1 MDRDLRQ
8 TPLYKE
14 VEEHFRR
21 VYEPGFGKV
30 TEPADPRPSPDGRW
44 VAFTGSLWE
53 KLEGTP
59 KTRICLAPAG
69 PEDAGADVKQVSS
82 GPGHDAGPR
91 WSPDGGRLSFVSD
104 RREKGRMQLHVLS
117 VDGVGE
123 AEPFPEIEGTIED
136 HSWSPDGS
144 RILVL
149 AAGLHADSAGAEGSG
164 ALESEKDLPDWTPK
178 VDSWEDRQ
186 VWRRLWLVEVSSGDI
201 RALSREDLN
210 VWEADW
216 CGDGAVVAVSS
227 EDPGESAWYTAPL
240 MLIDLASGEDQV
252 IAKSDVQF
260 GLPAGAPDGSRVV
273 AIEAPCSDRQ
283 LVSGRAVIVDV
294 EVETGSQATPLDDG
308 GTWSVRLTTSGATR
322 VVEVDDADIT
332 WAGFRKDGR
341 IAYTALRRG
350 DTVFG
355 HIDPATG
362 DRDEVWSTTDAV
374 GAWAPYAA
382 PFGENGFAFVRQ
394 GFDRPA
400 EVAVVEGGSDRTVAS
415 FRHEGHDHSRGL
427 VGRAE
432 RVTWNAPDGLVMDG
446 FLLAPEGDG
455 PYPLILHVHGG
466 PVWSYQEWFPRASF
480 SWLVSRGYAI
490 LLPNPRGSTGR
501 GRAFLEAVIGDM
513 GGADA
518 QDDLAGVDAMVER
531 HIADPERIGVT
542 GGSYGGFMSCWLP
555 VVDQRF
561 KAAVAVSP
569 VTDYFSQHW
578 NSNIGAW
585 DAWFLGGQPEDGAA
599 HYRERSPVFFADRVT
614 TPTLLTAGTEDRCTP
629 PGQAMEF
636 YRALHARDVPVEAA
650 IYPGEGHGVRK
661 FPAYLD
667 LVTRTTAWFERF
679 MPAKP

>member
-1 MDRDLRQ
+1 MDRDLRES
-8 TPLYKE
+8 PLYQE
-14 VEEHFRR
+14 VEEHFRKIH
-21 VYEPGFGKV
+21 EPGFGTV

-44 VAFTGSLWE
+44 VAFTGSIWE
-53 KLEGTP
+53 QLEGTP

-69 PEDAGADVKQVSS
+69 AEGAATGARQISS
-82 GPGHDAGPR
+82 GPERDAGPR
-91 WSPDGGRLSFVSD
+91 WSPDGRRLSFVSD
-104 RREKGRMQLHVLS
+104 RREKGRMQLFVLALE
-117 VDGVGE
+117 GLGE
-123 AEPFPEIEGTIED
+123 AEALAEIEGTIED
-136 HSWSPDGS
+136 HAWSPDGA
-144 RILVL
+144 RILAL
-149 AAGLHADSAGAEGSG
+149 SAGLHADSAGAEGSG
-164 ALESEKDLPDWTPK
+164 ALASEKDLPDWTPR
-178 VDSWEDRQ
+178 VDSWEDWE
-186 VWRRLWLVEVSSGDI
+186 VWRRLWVIEVASGEV
-201 RALSREDLN
+201 RSLSREDLN

-216 CGDGAVVAVSS
+216 CGDRSVVAVASGDPSESS
-227 EDPGESAWYTAPL
+227 WYSAPL
-240 MLIDLASGEDQV
+240 VLIDTLTGEDRV
-252 IAKSDVQF
+252 IVTSDVQF
-260 GLPAGAPDGSRVV
+260 GIPAGAPDGSRVA

-283 LVSGRAVIVDV
+283 LVSGKAVIANPD
-294 EVETGSQATPLDDG
+294 GSA
-308 GTWSVRLTTSGATR
+308 SRR
-322 VVEVDDADIT
+322 IEIDDADIT
-332 WAGFRKDGR
+332 WVGWRPDGR
-341 IAYTALRRG
+341 VAYTALRRG

-362 DRDEVWSTTDAV
+362 TRDEIWSTTDAV

-382 PFGENGFAFVRQ
+382 PFGEDGFAFVRQ

-400 EVAVVEGGSDRTVAS
+400 EVAVLDDGSDRTIAS
-415 FRHEGHDHSRGL
+415 FRHAGHDHGRSL

-432 RVTWNAPDGLVMDG
+432 RVSWNAPDGLEVDG

-455 PYPLILHVHGG
+455 PHPLILHVHGG
-466 PVWSYQEWFPRASF
+466 PVWSYQESFPRPAL

-501 GRAFLEAVIGDM
+501 GRVFLEAVIGDM

-518 QDDLAGVDAMVER
+518 QDDLAGIDALVQR
-531 HIADPERIGVT
+531 GDADPERIGVT

-585 DAWFLGGQPEDGAA
+585 DAWFLGGQPEDGTA

-636 YRALHARDVPVEAA
+636 YRALRERDVPVEVA

-679 MPAKP
+679 MPAGR